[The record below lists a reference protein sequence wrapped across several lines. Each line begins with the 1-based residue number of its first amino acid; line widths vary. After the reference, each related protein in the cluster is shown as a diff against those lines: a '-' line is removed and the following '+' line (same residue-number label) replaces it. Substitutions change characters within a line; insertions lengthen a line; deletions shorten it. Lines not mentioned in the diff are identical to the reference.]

1 MNIIQSEDK
10 EGLWFMGKC
19 KRRNGSKPVL
29 DHTLTREKVIAEV
42 VYRLKHS
49 SVDDEV
55 RKMLLLFGISK
66 EELTEAGATYEEVI
80 SLKKI

>member
-1 MNIIQSEDK
+1 
-10 EGLWFMGKC
+10 MGKC
-19 KRRNGSKPVL
+19 KRRNGNKPVL
-29 DHTLTREKVIAEV
+29 DHTLTRENVIADV
-42 VYRLKHS
+42 VHRLKHADI
-49 SVDDEV
+49 DDEI